1 MYDNSDVT
9 HMPRPLGE
17 LCLALLAR
25 VEALPAALDPVG
37 GGQDADG
44 GRVVRHEAADVVVG
58 EAAVGVRGAAVE
70 DAGPVLHAVAVEVGV
85 VGARRPVVVA
95 G

>member
-1 MYDNSDVT
+1 
-9 HMPRPLGE
+9 MPWPLGE

-44 GRVVRHEAADVVVG
+44 GRVVRHEAADVVVC
-58 EAAVGVRGAAVE
+58 ETAVSVRSPA
-70 DAGPVLHAVAVEVGV
+70 PVIITSVLTERERGTHPRIQVQYSIQSQLKWEW
-85 VGARRPVVVA
+85 
-95 G
+95 